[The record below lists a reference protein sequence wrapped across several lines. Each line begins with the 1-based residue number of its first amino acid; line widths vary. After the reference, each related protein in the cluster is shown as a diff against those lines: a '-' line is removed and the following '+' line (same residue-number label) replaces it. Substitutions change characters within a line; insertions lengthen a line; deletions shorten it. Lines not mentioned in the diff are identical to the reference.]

1 MTIPIRHVGVI
12 GAGAWGTALAT
23 VAIRAGRKAMLWA
36 RSGEVC
42 RAINQTHCN
51 DAYLP
56 GIRLPDELV
65 ATTAASDLAHCD
77 LVLIATPA
85 QAMRPVMKSFA
96 GSLPDGIPAVINSKG
111 IERETGNFLSE
122 VLMQVCPSLEPAVL
136 SGPSFATDVTKG
148 LPTAVTVAAT
158 SMATANSIAG
168 ALSLPTFR
176 IYPGTDLKGVQ
187 LCGAVK
193 NVLAIA
199 CGICDGKGFGDSA
212 RAALITRGFA
222 ELGRLTNALGV
233 NPATLGGLAGLGDL
247 ILTCSSR
254 QSRNFSLGAALG
266 EGQPLADILA
276 TRRTVSEGV
285 YTAEVVVQLA
295 ADHAIEMP
303 IAEAVNAIVSG
314 RSSAD
319 DEITRL
325 LARPVRSE

>member
-1 MTIPIRHVGVI
+1 M
-12 GAGAWGTALAT
+12 
-23 VAIRAGRKAMLWA
+23 
-36 RSGEVC
+36 E
-42 RAINQTHCN
+42 
-51 DAYLP
+51 
-56 GIRLPDELV
+56 
-65 ATTAASDLAHCD
+65 
-77 LVLIATPA
+77 
-85 QAMRPVMKSFA
+85 
-96 GSLPDGIPAVINSKG
+96 
-111 IERETGNFLSE
+111 
-122 VLMQVCPSLEPAVL
+122 
-136 SGPSFATDVTKG
+136 
-148 LPTAVTVAAT
+148 
-158 SMATANSIAG
+158 TANSIAG

-222 ELGRLTNALGV
+222 ELGRLTKALGV

-314 RSSAD
+314 RSNAD